1 MAFRLS
7 PYPKQSARA
16 FLFSPSSLLVDPS
29 VWAISLLGVVVR
41 CVICG
46 FLSFFFFFF
55 FSPGCVAIWD
65 SKTPHRPA
73 SERFSSSLETSPPS
87 RLPPRNCSMSLT
99 LLSLFLSFISCHTS
113 FWREWAA
120 FLGAWCPLPA
130 FRSCFVEFAQCSNYL
145 LMNLWGRKW
154 SPHPIPPHLRTAPG
168 LGFLLQKHD

>member
-7 PYPKQSARA
+7 PYPKQSACA
-16 FLFSPSSLLVDPS
+16 SLFSPSSLLVHLS

-46 FLSFFFFFF
+46 FLFFF

-73 SERFSSSLETSPPS
+73 SERFSSCLETSPPS
-87 RLPPRNCSMSLT
+87 RLPPRNGSLSLT

-113 FWREWAA
+113 FWREWAV

-130 FRSCFVEFAQCSNYL
+130 FRSCFVKFAQCSNYL
-145 LMNLWGRKW
+145 LMNL
-154 SPHPIPPHLRTAPG
+154 
-168 LGFLLQKHD
+168 